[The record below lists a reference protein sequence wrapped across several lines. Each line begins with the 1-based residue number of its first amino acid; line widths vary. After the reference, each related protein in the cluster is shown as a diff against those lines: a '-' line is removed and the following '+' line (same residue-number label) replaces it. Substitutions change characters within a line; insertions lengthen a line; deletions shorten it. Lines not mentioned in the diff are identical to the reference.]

1 MRIKNT
7 MKFIQFKYKKIMP
20 QNFKKIRI
28 IFFSC
33 CLLLCFCSCK
43 KLELLTGNKSAME
56 QFFAEN
62 VLSRDFVVDYAS
74 ADGTDITSKYK
85 GYTFVLLK
93 GEGYYAGK
101 LTGLKDGITTT
112 GTWST
117 TEDFSQ
123 LVINLTTPTI
133 PTEFIFLNRT
143 WKFTKKIPPVLQLAP
158 YGTVEDKV
166 LYMRRL

>member
-1 MRIKNT
+1 
-7 MKFIQFKYKKIMP
+7 
-20 QNFKKIRI
+20 
-28 IFFSC
+28 
-33 CLLLCFCSCK
+33 
-43 KLELLTGNKSAME
+43 ME

-62 VLSRDFVVDYAS
+62 VLSRNFVVDYAS
-74 ADGTDITSKYK
+74 ADGTDITGKYK

-93 GEGYYAGK
+93 GDGYYAGK

-112 GTWST
+112 GNWST
-117 TEDFSQ
+117 TEDFSK
-123 LVINLTTPTI
+123 LVINLTTPSI

-158 YGTVEDKV
+158 YGTMEDKV